1 MHVPY
6 VTRFEIAVA
15 WTAPAGATMYRL
27 EYRKTATAGP
37 FISYGPG
44 AVFDETSMRLGDL
57 QEDTAYDLRV
67 YAGNADGWSAAAQ
80 LLGNPNTRTTNP
92 PEPPLNV
99 REYAFTETSMSLT
112 WNDAAGPAPTH
123 WRVRVS
129 ECVKRIWQAPCVEG
143 RPCLSDRTVRCGDYA
158 YYKDAS
164 GAIVEFTSKPAIIAN
179 LKQGYTYFMV
189 VEARNR
195 NINGYDYGGS
205 LPARLTPRGAYDSAP
220 TNLLVDGVTRT
231 TVILSWDAAAGATH
245 YRVQFRVP
253 AETAAWQPTSTQP
266 QLLTTGTEY
275 VVEGLTR
282 DKTYEFR
289 VLARDLFEETVG
301 GGSQSGLATC
311 RATSRTSMPV
321 TSCLPRP

>member
-1 MHVPY
+1 
-6 VTRFEIAVA
+6 
-15 WTAPAGATMYRL
+15 MYRL

-37 FISYGPG
+37 YISYGPG

-123 WRVRVS
+123 WRVKVS

-158 YYKDAS
+158 YYKDDS

-205 LPARLTPRGAYDSAP
+205 LPAHAPWCLRFSSHESASQWCNADRCALVLGCGSRGHALPGAISSACR
-220 TNLLVDGVTRT
+220 DC
-231 TVILSWDAAAGATH
+231 SMATH
-245 YRVQFRVP
+245 IDS
-253 AETAAWQPTSTQP
+253 TAAPDHWHRVRCGRSD
-266 QLLTTGTEY
+266 
-275 VVEGLTR
+275 EG
-282 DKTYEFR
+282 
-289 VLARDLFEETVG
+289 
-301 GGSQSGLATC
+301 
-311 RATSRTSMPV
+311 
-321 TSCLPRP
+321 